1 MTGRQFSPCPPVS
14 STNKTDRHDI
24 AEILQKVALTTKNQS
39 MKSIKFLK
47 MSSLLGLLIN
57 QSINQSYLFIDYIK
71 TFFQSVVLTTGAQA
85 VLRLVY
91 VIWLKLLIVTM

>member
-1 MTGRQFSPCPPVS
+1 MTGRQFPPCPPVS

-39 MKSIKFLK
+39 MKSINFLK

-57 QSINQSYLFIDYIK
+57 QSINHIYLLIILK
-71 TFFQSVVLTTGAQA
+71 LFFQSVVLTTGAQA